1 MAHSCLSPGGL
12 ASTLQGESSWAEG
25 IFTGISAVFSDFLSL
40 KSIRHRPCIQIVTFA
55 VLKRIP
61 IMAKVLGIDLGTTN
75 SCMAVM
81 EGGEP
86 LVLENSEGKRT
97 TPSVVAFAKNGERL
111 VGEAAKRQAV
121 TNPRNTIYSVKR
133 FIGRKFDEV
142 QEELKRVPYKVV
154 RASNGDAHIEVEVEG
169 KPKAFSPPEISAMI
183 LAKLKADAEVRL
195 GETITQAVITVP
207 AYFNDTQ
214 RQATKDAGKIA
225 GLEVLRII
233 NEPTAASLAYGLDKK
248 KDEKIAVYD
257 LGGGTFDISVL
268 EIGDG
273 VFEVKATNGDTHLG
287 GDDWDNAI
295 IDWIL
300 AEFQKDQGIDLR
312 KQADA
317 LQRIKEEAEKAKIAL
332 SSSQQYE
339 INLPFITA
347 DASGPKHIALKLS
360 RAKMEQ
366 LCDSLFERTI
376 TPTKACLRDAGISAD
391 KIDELVLVGGMT
403 RMPRVVETARGLVS
417 KPPHQGVNP
426 DEVVAI
432 GAGIQGGVLKGEVKG
447 VLLLDVTPLSLGIET
462 LGGVFTKLI
471 DRNTTIPSRKSE
483 IFSTAS
489 DNQPGVEIHVLQG
502 ERQFSRDNKSL
513 GKFQLADIPPAARG
527 VPQIEVTF
535 DIDAN
540 GILNV
545 SAKDLGTG
553 KSQNIVITASSGL
566 SKDEV
571 EKMRRDAESHAEED
585 KARREEVELRNEAD
599 NAVYRSEKFVKD
611 NGDKLGAAKAEV
623 DSAVGSVKDA
633 LKGSDSAAIRSS
645 LDKLNAALQTA
656 SAGMYQKEPGAAG
669 PEQAS
674 GGSDAGGKTG
684 QTKPGDQGP
693 IIDAE
698 VVDEKKKA

>member
-1 MAHSCLSPGGL
+1 
-12 ASTLQGESSWAEG
+12 
-25 IFTGISAVFSDFLSL
+25 
-40 KSIRHRPCIQIVTFA
+40 
-55 VLKRIP
+55 
-61 IMAKVLGIDLGTTN
+61 
-75 SCMAVM
+75 MAVM

-97 TPSVVAFAKNGERL
+97 TPSVVAFTKNGERV
-111 VGEAAKRQAV
+111 VGDAAKRQAV
-121 TNPRNTIYSVKR
+121 TNSRNTIYSIKR
-133 FIGRKFDEV
+133 FMGRKFDEV
-142 QEELKRVPYKVV
+142 GEEIKRMPYKVV
-154 RASNGDAHIEVEVEG
+154 RASNGDCAVEVEVDG
-169 KPKAFSPPEISAMI
+169 KPKQFSPPEISAMI
-183 LAKLKADAEVRL
+183 LSKLKADAETRL

-207 AYFNDTQ
+207 AYFNDSQ
-214 RQATKDAGKIA
+214 RQATKDAGRIA

-287 GDDWDNAI
+287 GDDWDNKLM
-295 IDWIL
+295 DWIL
-300 AEFQKDQGIDLR
+300 DEFKKESGMDLR
-312 KQADA
+312 KQPDA

-332 SSSQQYE
+332 SSSQQYD

-347 DASGPKHIALKLS
+347 DASGPKHIQKSLT

-366 LCDSLFERTI
+366 LTDDLFERTI
-376 TPTKACLRDAGISAD
+376 KPVQACLKDAGIEAA

-403 RMPRVVETARGLVS
+403 RMPRVVETAHKLVN

-432 GAGIQGGVLKGEVKG
+432 GAGIQGGVLKGEVKD

-471 DRNTTIPSRKSE
+471 ERNTTIPTRKSE

-502 ERQFSRDNKSL
+502 ERQFSRDNKTI
-513 GKFQLADIPPAARG
+513 GKFQLTDIPPAPRG
-527 VPQIEVTF
+527 VPQVEVTF

-540 GILNV
+540 GILHV
-545 SAKDLGTG
+545 GAKDLGTG
-553 KSQNIVITASSGL
+553 KEQKITITASSGL

-571 EKMRRDAESHAEED
+571 EKMRRDAEAHAEED
-585 KARREEVELRNEAD
+585 KAKKEEVETRNEAD
-599 NAVYRSEKFVKD
+599 SSVYRSEKLLKD
-611 NGDKLGAAKAEV
+611 NADKISAADKSKIE
-623 DSAVGSVKDA
+623 SAVASVKEA
-633 LKGSDSAAIRSS
+633 LKGSDAAAIKSTS
-645 LDKLNAALQTA
+645 EKLNEAWQSVSAELYKAAAAQA
-656 SAGMYQKEPGAAG
+656 QAKGQAGGQPGAEA
-669 PEQAS
+669 P
-674 GGSDAGGKTG
+674 
-684 QTKPGDQGP
+684 KPNDKKKKDDGV
-693 IIDAE
+693 IDAE
-698 VVDEKKKA
+698 VVDETKK

>member
-1 MAHSCLSPGGL
+1 
-12 ASTLQGESSWAEG
+12 
-25 IFTGISAVFSDFLSL
+25 
-40 KSIRHRPCIQIVTFA
+40 
-55 VLKRIP
+55 
-61 IMAKVLGIDLGTTN
+61 MAKVLGIDLGTTN
-75 SCMAVM
+75 SCMSIM

-86 LVLENSEGKRT
+86 VVLENSEGKRT
-97 TPSVVAFAKNGERL
+97 TPSVVAFTKSGERL
-111 VGEAAKRQAV
+111 VGDAAKRQAV
-121 TNPRNTIYSVKR
+121 TNPRNTVYSIKR
-133 FIGRKFDEV
+133 FMGRKFDEV
-142 QEELKRVPYKVV
+142 QEEIKRVPYKV
-154 RASNGDAHIEVEVEG
+154 AKAANGDLAVEVDVEG
-169 KPKAFSPPEISAMI
+169 KPKQFSPPEISAMI
-183 LAKLKADAEVRL
+183 LAKLKSDAETRL
-195 GETITQAVITVP
+195 GEKITQAVITVP
-207 AYFNDTQ
+207 AYFNDSQ

-287 GDDWDNAI
+287 GDDWDNRLM
-295 IDWIL
+295 DWIL
-300 AEFQKDQGIDLR
+300 DEFKKDQGMDLR

-347 DASGPKHIALKLS
+347 DASGPKHISLKLT

-366 LCDSLFERTI
+366 LCDDLFERTI
-376 TPTKACLRDAGISAD
+376 TPVKNCLKDAGLAPE

-403 RMPRVVETARGLVS
+403 RMPRVVETAHTLVN

-426 DEVVAI
+426 DEVVAV
-432 GAGIQGGVLKGEVKG
+432 GAAIQGGVLKGEVKD

-471 DRNTTIPSRKSE
+471 ERNTTIPTRKSE

-502 ERQFSRDNKSL
+502 ERQFARDNKTI
-513 GKFQLADIPPAARG
+513 GKFNLTDIPPAPRG
-527 VPQIEVTF
+527 MPQIEVTF

-540 GILNV
+540 GILHV

-553 KSQNIVITASSGL
+553 KEQKITITASSGL
-566 SKDEV
+566 SKEEI
-571 EKMRRDAESHAEED
+571 EKMKKDAEAHSEED
-585 KARREEVELRNEAD
+585 KQKREEIETRNEAD
-599 NAVYRSEKFVKD
+599 NAVYRSEKMLKD
-611 NGDKLGAAKAEV
+611 NKDKISADDQAKLET
-623 DSAVGSVKDA
+623 AVTGVKEA
-633 LKGSDSAAIRSS
+633 LKGSDAAGIKSASE
-645 LDKLNAALQTA
+645 KLNEAWQGVSAELYKAAAEKAKA
-656 SAGMYQKEPGAAG
+656 SKPPGGGPAPEPDSTKKE
-669 PEQAS
+669 S
-674 GGSDAGGKTG
+674 GKDE
-684 QTKPGDQGP
+684 GP

-698 VVDEKKKA
+698 VVDEKKS